1 MKAMDLLS
9 PNPTIK
15 AALDALASLTAER
28 RQRDLH
34 LASMV
39 SAEMHDTAKA
49 IATRHAVSADA
60 VLADLLDAP
69 SGFMSNMHT
78 PEGLAGLG
86 AFYAET
92 LDANTPAS
100 VVTVRLLT
108 TWNPKSDTRSGG
120 KE

>member
-34 LASMV
+34 LARMV

-49 IATRHAVSADA
+49 IATRHDVSADA

-69 SGFMSNMHT
+69 SGFLSNMDT

-86 AFYAET
+86 AFYAEKFDGDT
-92 LDANTPAS
+92 SAS
-100 VVTVRLLT
+100 VVKIGRAHV
-108 TWNPKSDTRSGG
+108 
-120 KE
+120 

>member
-34 LASMV
+34 LARMV

-49 IATRHAVSADA
+49 IATRHDVSADA

-69 SGFMSNMHT
+69 SRSEEHT
-78 PEGLAGLG
+78 SELQSLMRIS
-86 AFYAET
+86 YAV
-92 LDANTPAS
+92 LCLKNK
-100 VVTVRLLT
+100 T
-108 TWNPKSDTRSGG
+108 TKHSHIISIHSH
-120 KE
+120 

>member
-1 MKAMDLLS
+1 MDLLS

-34 LASMV
+34 LARMV

-49 IATRHAVSADA
+49 IAARHDVSADA

-69 SGFMSNMHT
+69 SGFLSNMDT

-86 AFYAET
+86 AFYAEKFDGDT
-92 LDANTPAS
+92 SAS
-100 VVTVRLLT
+100 VVTVIH
-108 TWNPKSDTRSGG
+108 
-120 KE
+120 